1 MNYEL
6 SRAESP
12 PPSYAAATEGDKYS
26 REIEENSI
34 QQKIAQRLKS
44 ETEKLVLVYCSRPT
58 EDYTCVFQV
67 QLCDGPFQDLT
78 CVLQELGKDQRGQW
92 ELLKKPCR

>member
-1 MNYEL
+1 MNCEL

-44 ETEKLVLVYCSRPT
+44 ETEKLVLVYCSRP
-58 EDYTCVFQV
+58 
-67 QLCDGPFQDLT
+67 
-78 CVLQELGKDQRGQW
+78 
-92 ELLKKPCR
+92 